1 MSYNKEEIKITKKE
15 KNDSESLIKNI
26 IYFSYKNIDYMY
38 YKTEINKYKHYEI
51 NIYILKDEWKGKPIY
66 SEYGSENND
75 CELLIERN
83 YSQMDDD
90 FCNKLTNLQLIS
102 ENYKIGQEKFYN
114 KLDYYYDYFR
124 NEKNA
129 PIIQTNRP
137 KENYEHFFYDSR
149 LKYFFKINGKSYW
162 IFRSIHLLDFFIIH
176 NIDGSYIKIDFDRK
190 QDLDD
195 SQIDDVYS
203 TEIRTRTKNLD
214 IDEYY
219 NIIDVMNSYFDKNF
233 KKNNLQLIKVEG
245 DEYEYVFS
253 ETKN

>member
-1 MSYNKEEIKITKKE
+1 
-15 KNDSESLIKNI
+15 
-26 IYFSYKNIDYMY
+26 
-38 YKTEINKYKHYEI
+38 
-51 NIYILKDEWKGKPIY
+51 
-66 SEYGSENND
+66 
-75 CELLIERN
+75 
-83 YSQMDDD
+83 MDDD
-90 FCNKLTNLQLIS
+90 FCNELTNLQLIS
-102 ENYKIGQEKFYN
+102 KNYKIGQEKFYD

-137 KENYEHFFYDSR
+137 EENYDNFFYDSR

-176 NIDGSYIKIDFDRK
+176 NIDGNYIKIDLNRK
-190 QDLDD
+190 QYPDNLK
-195 SQIDDVYS
+195 IDDVYS

-233 KKNNLQLIKVEG
+233 RKNNLQLIKVEG
-245 DEYEYVFS
+245 DEYVFY

>member
-38 YKTEINKYKHYEI
+38 YKTTINKYKDYEI

-66 SEYGSENND
+66 SEYGSENDD

-83 YSQMDDD
+83 YSQIDDD
-90 FCNKLTNLQLIS
+90 FCNELTNLQLIS
-102 ENYKIGQEKFYN
+102 ENYKIGQEKFYD

-162 IFRSIHLLDFFIIH
+162 IFRLIHLLDFFIVH

-219 NIIDVMNSYFDKNF
+219 NIINVMNSYFDKNF
-233 KKNNLQLIKVEG
+233 IKNNLQLIKVEG

>member
-1 MSYNKEEIKITKKE
+1 MSDNSKEIKITKKE

-26 IYFSYKNIDYMY
+26 IYFSYKNINYMY
-38 YKTEINKYKHYEI
+38 YKTIINEYKHYEI
-51 NIYILKDEWKGKPIY
+51 DIYILEDEWKGKPIY

-83 YSQMDDD
+83 YSQMNDD

-102 ENYKIGQEKFYN
+102 KNYKIGQEKFYN

-137 KENYEHFFYDSR
+137 KENYDNFFYDSR

-162 IFRSIHLLDFFIIH
+162 LFRSIHLLDFFIIH
-176 NIDGSYIKIDFDRK
+176 NIDGSYIKINFDRK
-190 QDLDD
+190 QALDD

-203 TEIRTRTKNLD
+203 TEIRTRTKKLD

-233 KKNNLQLIKVEG
+233 RKNKFILTNIEG
-245 DEYEYVFS
+245 DEYVFS
-253 ETKN
+253 ENKT

>member
-38 YKTEINKYKHYEI
+38 YKTEINEYKHYEI

-66 SEYGSENND
+66 SEYGSKNDD

-83 YSQMDDD
+83 YLQMDDD
-90 FCNKLTNLQLIS
+90 FCNELTNLQLIS
-102 ENYKIGQEKFYN
+102 KNYKIGQEKFYD

-137 KENYEHFFYDSR
+137 KENYENFFYDSR

-176 NIDGSYIKIDFDRK
+176 NIDGSYIKINFDRK
-190 QDLDD
+190 QALDD

-203 TEIRTRTKNLD
+203 TEIRTRTKKLD

-233 KKNNLQLIKVEG
+233 RKNKFILTNIEG
-245 DEYEYVFS
+245 DEYVFF
-253 ETKN
+253 ENKT

>member
-1 MSYNKEEIKITKKE
+1 MSYNQEEIKITKKE
-15 KNDSESLIKNI
+15 NNDSKSLIKNI
-26 IYFSYKNIDYMY
+26 IYFSYNNIDYMY
-38 YKTEINKYKHYEI
+38 YKMTINEYKHYEI

-66 SEYGSENND
+66 SEYGSENDD

-83 YSQMDDD
+83 YSQMNDD

-114 KLDYYYDYFR
+114 KLDYYYDYFK

-137 KENYEHFFYDSR
+137 KENYKHFFYDDR

-162 IFRSIHLLDFFIIH
+162 IFRSIHLLDFFIVH
-176 NIDGSYIKIDFDRK
+176 NIDGSYIKINSDKK
-190 QDLDD
+190 QDQND

-203 TEIRTRTKNLD
+203 TEIRTRSKNLD

-233 KKNNLQLIKVEG
+233 RKNNFKLIKIEG

-253 ETKN
+253 KDKN

>member
-15 KNDSESLIKNI
+15 KNDSESLIKDI

-38 YKTEINKYKHYEI
+38 YKTEINEYKHYEI

-66 SEYGSENND
+66 SEYGSENDD

-83 YSQMDDD
+83 YSKMDDD
-90 FCNKLTNLQLIS
+90 FCNKLMNLQLIS
-102 ENYKIGQEKFYN
+102 ENYKNGQEKFYD
-114 KLDYYYDYFR
+114 KLDYYYDYFK
-124 NEKNA
+124 NKENA
-129 PIIQTNRP
+129 PVIQTNRP
-137 KENYEHFFYDSR
+137 KENYEHFFYDNR

-162 IFRSIHLLDFFIIH
+162 IFRSIHLLDFFIVH
-176 NIDGSYIKIDFDRK
+176 NIDGSYIKINSDRK
-190 QDLDD
+190 QGQND

-214 IDEYY
+214 INEYY
-219 NIIDVMNSYFDKNF
+219 NIIDAMNSYFDKNF
-233 KKNNLQLIKVEG
+233 KKNNFKLTNIEG

>member
-1 MSYNKEEIKITKKE
+1 MSDNSKEIKITKKE
-15 KNDSESLIKNI
+15 KEDSKNLVKDTV
-26 IYFSYKNIDYMY
+26 YFSYNNIDYMY
-38 YKTEINKYKHYEI
+38 YKKKINEYKHYEI
-51 NIYILKDEWKGKPIY
+51 DIYILKDEWKGKPIY

-83 YSQMDDD
+83 YSQMNDD

-102 ENYKIGQEKFYN
+102 KNYKIGQEKFYN

-137 KENYEHFFYDSR
+137 KENYDNFFYDSR

-162 IFRSIHLLDFFIIH
+162 LFRSIHLLDFFIIH
-176 NIDGSYIKIDFDRK
+176 NIDGSYIKINFDRK
-190 QDLDD
+190 QALDD

-203 TEIRTRTKNLD
+203 TEIRTRTKKLD

-233 KKNNLQLIKVEG
+233 RKNKFILTNIEG
-245 DEYEYVFS
+245 DEYVFF
-253 ETKN
+253 ENKT

>member
-15 KNDSESLIKNI
+15 KNDSESLIKDI
-26 IYFSYKNIDYMY
+26 IYFSYNNINYMY
-38 YKTEINKYKHYEI
+38 YKTEINEYKHYEI

-66 SEYGSENND
+66 SEYGSKNND

-83 YSQMDDD
+83 YSQMNDD

-102 ENYKIGQEKFYN
+102 KNYKIGQEKFYD
-114 KLDYYYDYFR
+114 KLEYYYDYFR

-162 IFRSIHLLDFFIIH
+162 IFRSIHLLDFFIVH
-176 NIDGSYIKIDFDRK
+176 NIDVSYIKIDFDKK
-190 QDLDD
+190 QDLDN
-195 SQIDDVYS
+195 SKIDDVYS

-219 NIIDVMNSYFDKNF
+219 NIINVMNSYFDKNF
-233 KKNNLQLIKVEG
+233 RKNNLQLIKVEG

>member
-26 IYFSYKNIDYMY
+26 IYFSYNNINYMY
-38 YKTEINKYKHYEI
+38 YKTEINEYKHYEI

-66 SEYGSENND
+66 SEYGSENDD

-90 FCNKLTNLQLIS
+90 FCNKLTSLQLIS
-102 ENYKIGQEKFYN
+102 ENYKIGQEKFYD

-137 KENYEHFFYDSR
+137 EENYDNFFYDSR
-149 LKYFFKINGKSYW
+149 LKYFFKINDKSYW
-162 IFRSIHLLDFFIIH
+162 IFRSIHLSDFFIIH

-203 TEIRTRTKNLD
+203 TEVRTRTKNLD

-233 KKNNLQLIKVEG
+233 RKNNLQLIKVEG

-253 ETKN
+253 KTKS

>member
-1 MSYNKEEIKITKKE
+1 MFIFHITTLIICTIRKKINE
-15 KNDSESLIKNI
+15 
-26 IYFSYKNIDYMY
+26 
-38 YKTEINKYKHYEI
+38 YKHYEI
-51 NIYILKDEWKGKPIY
+51 DIYILKDEWKGKPIY
-66 SEYGSENND
+66 SEYGSENDD

-102 ENYKIGQEKFYN
+102 KNYKIGQEKLYD
-114 KLDYYYDYFR
+114 KLEYYYDYFR

-137 KENYEHFFYDSR
+137 EENYDNFFYDSR

-190 QDLDD
+190 QNLDD

-219 NIIDVMNSYFDKNF
+219 KIIDVMNSYFDKDF
-233 KKNNLQLIKVEG
+233 RKNKFILTNIEG
-245 DEYEYVFS
+245 DEYVFS
-253 ETKN
+253 KNKT

>member
-15 KNDSESLIKNI
+15 KEDSKNLVKDI
-26 IYFSYKNIDYMY
+26 IYFSYNNIDYMY
-38 YKTEINKYKHYEI
+38 YKKKINEYKHYEI
-51 NIYILKDEWKGKPIY
+51 DIYVLKDEWQGKPIY
-66 SEYGSENND
+66 SEYGSENDD

-102 ENYKIGQEKFYN
+102 KNYKNWQEKFYD
-114 KLDYYYDYFR
+114 KREYYYNHF
-124 NEKNA
+124 KNTKNV

-162 IFRSIHLLDFFIIH
+162 IFRSILLDFFIIH
-176 NIDGSYIKIDFDRK
+176 NIDGSYIKIDFDKK
-190 QDLDD
+190 QGLDD

-219 NIIDVMNSYFDKNF
+219 NIINVMNSYFDKNF
-233 KKNNLQLIKVEG
+233 RKNNLQLIKVEG

-253 ETKN
+253 KTKS

>member
-15 KNDSESLIKNI
+15 KNDSESLIKDI

-38 YKTEINKYKHYEI
+38 YKTEINEYKHYEI
-51 NIYILKDEWKGKPIY
+51 NIYILKDEWNGKPIY
-66 SEYGSENND
+66 SEYGSENDD

-102 ENYKIGQEKFYN
+102 KNYKNWQEKFYD
-114 KLDYYYDYFR
+114 KREYYYNHF
-124 NEKNA
+124 KNTKNV

-162 IFRSIHLLDFFIIH
+162 IFRSILLDFFIIH
-176 NIDGSYIKIDFDRK
+176 NIDGSYIKIDFDKK
-190 QDLDD
+190 QGLDD

-219 NIIDVMNSYFDKNF
+219 NIINVMNSYFDKNF
-233 KKNNLQLIKVEG
+233 RKNNFKLTNIEG
-245 DEYEYVFS
+245 DEYVFS
-253 ETKN
+253 ENKT

>member
-15 KNDSESLIKNI
+15 KNDSESLVKDI
-26 IYFSYKNIDYMY
+26 IYFSYNNINYMY
-38 YKTEINKYKHYEI
+38 YKTEINEYKHYEI

-102 ENYKIGQEKFYN
+102 ENYKIGQEKFYD
-114 KLDYYYDYFR
+114 KLDYYYDYF
-124 NEKNA
+124 KNQKNT

-137 KENYEHFFYDSR
+137 KENYNNFFYDSR

-162 IFRSIHLLDFFIIH
+162 IFRSIHLLDFFIVH
-176 NIDGSYIKIDFDRK
+176 NIDGSYIKINSDRK
-190 QDLDD
+190 QGQNN

-203 TEIRTRTKNLD
+203 TEIRTRTKNLNL
-214 IDEYY
+214 DEYY
-219 NIIDVMNSYFDKNF
+219 KIIDVMNSYFDKDF
-233 KKNNLQLIKVEG
+233 RKNKFILTNIEG
-245 DEYEYVFS
+245 DEYVFS
-253 ETKN
+253 ENKT

>member
-1 MSYNKEEIKITKKE
+1 M
-15 KNDSESLIKNI
+15 
-26 IYFSYKNIDYMY
+26 
-38 YKTEINKYKHYEI
+38 
-51 NIYILKDEWKGKPIY
+51 KDEWKGKPIY

-75 CELLIERN
+75 CESLIEIN
-83 YSQMDDD
+83 YSQMNDD
-90 FCNKLTNLQLIS
+90 FCNKLKNLQLIS
-102 ENYKIGQEKFYN
+102 ENYKNGQKKFYD
-114 KLDYYYDYFR
+114 KLDYYYDYFK
-124 NEKNA
+124 NEENA
-129 PIIQTNRP
+129 PIIQTNRL

-203 TEIRTRTKNLD
+203 AEIRTRTKNLD

-219 NIIDVMNSYFDKNF
+219 NIINVMNSYFDKNF
-233 KKNNLQLIKVEG
+233 RKNNLQLIKVEG

-253 ETKN
+253 KTKN

>member
-1 MSYNKEEIKITKKE
+1 MSDNSKEIKITKKE
-15 KNDSESLIKNI
+15 KEDSKNLVKDTV
-26 IYFSYKNIDYMY
+26 YFSYNNIDYMY
-38 YKTEINKYKHYEI
+38 YKKKINEYKHYEI
-51 NIYILKDEWKGKPIY
+51 DIYILKDEWKGKPIY

-83 YSQMDDD
+83 YSQMNDD

-102 ENYKIGQEKFYN
+102 KNYKIGQEKFYN

-137 KENYEHFFYDSR
+137 KENYDNFFYDSR

-162 IFRSIHLLDFFIIH
+162 LFRSIHLLDFFIIH
-176 NIDGSYIKIDFDRK
+176 NIDGSYIKINFDRK
-190 QDLDD
+190 QALDD
-195 SQIDDVYS
+195 SHIDDVYS
-203 TEIRTRTKNLD
+203 TEIRTRTKKLD

-233 KKNNLQLIKVEG
+233 RKNKFILTNIEG
-245 DEYEYVFS
+245 DEYVFF
-253 ETKN
+253 ENKT

>member
-26 IYFSYKNIDYMY
+26 IYFSYNNIDYMY
-38 YKTEINKYKHYEI
+38 YKKKINEYKHYEI
-51 NIYILKDEWKGKPIY
+51 DIYILEDEWKGKPIY
-66 SEYGSENND
+66 SEYGSENDD

-83 YSQMDDD
+83 YSKMDDD

-102 ENYKIGQEKFYN
+102 ENYKIGQEKFYD
-114 KLDYYYDYFR
+114 KLDYYYDYFK
-124 NEKNA
+124 NKENA
-129 PIIQTNRP
+129 PVIQTNRQ
-137 KENYEHFFYDSR
+137 KENYEHFFYDNR

-162 IFRSIHLLDFFIIH
+162 IFRSILLDFFIIH
-176 NIDGSYIKIDFDRK
+176 NIDGSYLKIDFDRK

-219 NIIDVMNSYFDKNF
+219 NIINVMNSYFDKDF
-233 KKNNLQLIKVEG
+233 RKNKFILTNIEG
-245 DEYEYVFS
+245 DEYVFS
-253 ETKN
+253 ENKT

>member
-1 MSYNKEEIKITKKE
+1 MNK
-15 KNDSESLIKNI
+15 
-26 IYFSYKNIDYMY
+26 
-38 YKTEINKYKHYEI
+38 
-51 NIYILKDEWKGKPIY
+51 
-66 SEYGSENND
+66 
-75 CELLIERN
+75 
-83 YSQMDDD
+83 Q
-90 FCNKLTNLQLIS
+90 
-102 ENYKIGQEKFYN
+102 NYKIGQEKLYD
-114 KLDYYYDYFR
+114 KLEYYYDYFR

-137 KENYEHFFYDSR
+137 EENYDNFFYDSR

-190 QDLDD
+190 QNLDD

-219 NIIDVMNSYFDKNF
+219 NIIDVVNSYFDKNLR
-233 KKNNLQLIKVEG
+233 KNNFKLTNIEG

-253 ETKN
+253 ENEN

>member
-1 MSYNKEEIKITKKE
+1 
-15 KNDSESLIKNI
+15 
-26 IYFSYKNIDYMY
+26 MY
-38 YKTEINKYKHYEI
+38 YKTEINEYKHYEI

-114 KLDYYYDYFR
+114 KLDYYYDYF
-124 NEKNA
+124 KNQKNT

-137 KENYEHFFYDSR
+137 KENYNNFFYDSR

-162 IFRSIHLLDFFIIH
+162 IFRSIHLLDFFIVH
-176 NIDGSYIKIDFDRK
+176 NIDGSYIKINSDRK
-190 QDLDD
+190 QGQNN

-203 TEIRTRTKNLD
+203 TEIRTRTKNLNL
-214 IDEYY
+214 DEYY
-219 NIIDVMNSYFDKNF
+219 KIIDVMNSYFDKNF
-233 KKNNLQLIKVEG
+233 KKNNLKLIKVEG

-253 ETKN
+253 EDKNK